1 MSTTESRLRQK
12 QQQDKIRKKLQNEA
26 IRSQLAVQDAMKAA
40 EEKSARVA
48 KNLRNKQKEEQEKIR
63 ARLSEEELRKALE
76 RASKPFAPPTL
87 HMSPFEQPVSSTFT
101 PSFPQYGTATAT
113 SKLSSVPASS
123 TSSTFST
130 SRPTSPSLSI
140 PYSLDKSFGIGK
152 YSSELSNETAEYL
165 KSLRRPQPPSQ
176 PTSSR
181 PVYSRPSSAPTARP
195 AFTRSSSEPRIKFS
209 NQPPRQEI
217 IKNNFL
223 KPICQVEILNVNLNQ
238 IFVEADKALQGT
250 NLFEIRLPGRE
261 KYYKLISLLF
271 VFDTNDRMEYEH
283 DMIYYNRGSNDP
295 NTSTTAIQQNRETF
309 TPEMKERKD
318 QQTNEIKISGN
329 KLSSI
334 RNSILV
340 RLFFLFLIKVMFY
353 AQKNVY
359 FFDLERSIENNII
372 FCGNNIAIARGGKF
386 YPNNFFLKNNVG
398 ITYST
403 SADIG
408 VYLGKVKEQ
417 FYSYLL
423 KLKVIESKTQF
434 PKLRDLYKSLQPYR
448 MERDKVL
455 EMYLGF
461 FDAFISGEIKNKFKF

>member
-1 MSTTESRLRQK
+1 MSTPESRLRQI
-12 QQQDKIRKKLQNEA
+12 QQQQAIREQLRKEA
-26 IRSQLAVQDAMKAA
+26 NRSQLAVQDAMKKAA
-40 EEKSARVA
+40 EQKSAWDA
-48 KNLRNKQKEEQEKIR
+48 KKLREEAVR
-63 ARLSEEELRKALE
+63 SEEELRKALE
-76 RASKPFAPPTL
+76 RASKPSATPTTPTL
-87 HMSPFEQPVSSTFT
+87 WRQGAMSPFEKSSTSTFT
-101 PSFPQYGTATAT
+101 PSFYQYGTATGT
-113 SKLSSVPASS
+113 PELSAVSASS
-123 TSSTFST
+123 TSSTSST

-140 PYSLDKSFGIGK
+140 PSGYSLDKSFGIGK
-152 YSSELSNETAEYL
+152 YSSELSNETAKYL
-165 KSLRRPQPPSQ
+165 ASLRRPQPPSQ

-181 PVYSRPSSAPTARP
+181 PVYSRSSSVPTTRQ

-217 IKNNFL
+217 IKNNFP
-223 KPICQVEILNVNLNQ
+223 KPICQVEILNVNLNE

-250 NLFEIRLPGRE
+250 NLFEVRLPGRE
-261 KYYKLISLLF
+261 KYNKLISLLF
-271 VFDTNDRMEYEH
+271 VFDANDRMEYEH

-295 NTSTTAIQQNRETF
+295 NTSTTAIQQNRDTF

-318 QQTNEIKISGN
+318 QQTNEQKISGN

-372 FCGNNIAIARGGKF
+372 FCGKNIAIARGGKF

-408 VYLGKVKEQ
+408 MYLGKVKEQ
-417 FYSYLL
+417 FYTYLL

-434 PKLRDLYKSLQPYR
+434 PKLKDLYKSLQPYR
-448 MERDKVL
+448 MTRDSVL
-455 EMYLGF
+455 ETYLGL
-461 FDAFISGEIKNKFKF
+461 FDAFISGEIKK